1 MKLINKRERWLA
13 TTMIAG
19 AALAGF
25 AMPAAAQEQPGET
38 TQIDEVVVT
47 GSRIARQDYRSSSP
61 IVTVDAQDIQ
71 ATGSVT
77 IDSLMNDLPQ
87 FTPSISSTSN
97 NPSNGGQANLDLRS
111 LTPKRTLVLV
121 NGRRL
126 VPSNSDGSAD
136 VNLIP
141 TALIRN
147 VETIS
152 GGASAAYGSD
162 AIAGVANFILNDR
175 FEGAQIDAQYGQTD
189 RDDGTTQSYTLTVG
203 GNFAD
208 DKGNAVISIN
218 RSTRDLIYNSAREFS
233 AVSGASGTTPL
244 GSAVFDSTNLP
255 DADVV
260 RAYFGDT
267 TLPLNG
273 AFGFNN
279 DGTIF
284 SHTRTLNF
292 KSPGGIQWDG
302 FVTPGGNYAFNT
314 GALNYLSLP
323 MERWNVF
330 SSARY
335 TLNDNVEF
343 YGDALFNQYTASQEL
358 AATPAASTTGFR
370 VRSTNPFIPA
380 DLKTFLDSRANP
392 NASFQLNKRFTDLGG
407 RHAEYDYSVYQL
419 TGGIRGQVPKSS
431 WTYDLYAQYGR
442 VSNIETQTGNVSRSA
457 VQELLDAADGGASIC
472 EGGFNPFGDNGVSAD
487 CLSYIGRTSR
497 TITTVEQSVVE
508 GTLQGKAFDLP
519 AGEVRVALG
528 VQYRENT
535 FRYAADPSLARM
547 NPRTPHL
554 DINGNPDGGTI
565 GGVEIAGFNGADS
578 VNGSVNTVDL
588 FGEALVPIL
597 ADLPFIQALDLTLGY
612 RYSDYSSVGGTT
624 AYRAD
629 LDWTIVDGLRVR
641 GGYNRAVRAPSIG
654 ELFSPANVNFPAI
667 GDASAAAPGGD
678 PCDVNGFFRN
688 GPNAAQVKALC
699 LAQGIS
705 PVVIDTYD
713 FANDQVNGFS
723 GGNVNLQEETADSF
737 SVGLV
742 YQSQFQSPWLSR
754 LSASLDYY
762 SIEIEDVISEISIS
776 DALNGCFNG
785 TGENPN
791 YDPNNSY
798 CQLFSRDPD
807 NGSIIDAIENL
818 DNLGVLKTS
827 GVDLQVD
834 WSIDMVDVGAP
845 DWGTLGVNAVVGWLA
860 EREDSIVAGGSF
872 TDRKGTISD
881 DFGNT
886 FPEWKSLV
894 SVNWAHGPFTATA
907 RWRRVGEMTV
917 YGSDEVLEPIHY
929 FDLSGTW
936 AVNDTVSLRAG
947 VNNIADQEP
956 RTWDPGVQANTDP
969 STYDILGR
977 RYFVG
982 LTARF

>member
-1 MKLINKRERWLA
+1 MKLIDKRERWLA

-25 AMPAAAQEQPGET
+25 AMPAAAQEQPGEA
-38 TQIDEVVVT
+38 TQIDEIVVT

-71 ATGSVT
+71 AAGSVT
-77 IDSLMNDLPQ
+77 IDTLMNDLPQ

-126 VPSNSDGSAD
+126 VPSNGDGSAD

-218 RSTRDLIYNSAREFS
+218 RSTRDLIFNSARDFS

-255 DADVV
+255 NAGVV
-260 RAYFGDT
+260 RNYFGDQ

-314 GALNYLSLP
+314 G
-323 MERWNVF
+323 E
-330 SSARY
+330 
-335 TLNDNVEF
+335 
-343 YGDALFNQYTASQEL
+343 
-358 AATPAASTTGFR
+358 
-370 VRSTNPFIPA
+370 
-380 DLKTFLDSRANP
+380 
-392 NASFQLNKRFTDLGG
+392 LNKRFTDLGG

-419 TGGIRGQVPKSS
+419 TGGIRGQVPHSS

-457 VQELLDAADGGASIC
+457 VQQLLDAPDGGVSIC
-472 EGGFNPFGDNGVSAD
+472 EGGYNPFGDKGAVSAE

-497 TITTVEQSVVE
+497 TITTVDQSVVE

-528 VQYRENT
+528 VQYRENSY
-535 FRYAADPSLARM
+535 RYASDPSLARM

-588 FGEALVPIL
+588 FGEALIPL
-597 ADLPFIQALDLTLGY
+597 LSDLPFIQALDLTVGY

-629 LDWTIVDGLRVR
+629 LDWTIVDGLRLR

-688 GPNAAQVKALC
+688 GPDAAKVKALC

-723 GGNVNLQEETADSF
+723 GGNINLQEETADSF

-754 LSASLDYY
+754 LSASVDYY

-776 DALNGCFNG
+776 DALSGCFNG

-827 GVDLQVD
+827 GIDLQVD
-834 WSIDMVDVGAP
+834 WSIDLVDAGAP
-845 DWGTLGVNAVVGWLA
+845 DWGTLGVNAVVGWLGT
-860 EREDSIVAGGSF
+860 REDSIVAGGSF

-917 YGSDEVLEPIHY
+917 YGSDELLEPIHY
-929 FDLSGTW
+929 FDLSGSW

>member
-1 MKLINKRERWLA
+1 MKSLSKREHLLA
-13 TTMIAG
+13 TSMIAG
-19 AALAGF
+19 FTMLTSAGI
-25 AMPAAAQEQPGET
+25 AQAQDQAEET
-38 TQIDEVVVT
+38 TEVSQIVVT
-47 GSRIARQDYRSSSP
+47 GSRIARQDYKSSSP

-141 TALIRN
+141 AALIRN

-162 AIAGVANFILNDR
+162 AIAGVANFILNDQ
-175 FEGAQIDAQYGQTD
+175 FEGAQIDAQYGVTD
-189 RDDGTTQSYTLTVG
+189 RSDGTTQSYTLTVG

-208 DKGNAVISIN
+208 DRGNAVISIN
-218 RSTRDLIYNSAREFS
+218 RSTRDLIFNSAREFS
-233 AVSGASGTTPL
+233 AISGASGTTPM
-244 GSAVFDSTNLP
+244 GSVVFDSTNLP

-260 RAYFGDT
+260 RGYFGDSALSLT
-267 TLPLNG
+267 G

-279 DGTIF
+279 DGTVF
-284 SHTRTLNF
+284 SHSKALNF
-292 KSPGGIQWDG
+292 KPSDGIQYTG
-302 FVTPGGNYAFNT
+302 FYTPGSTYAFNT

-323 MERWNVF
+323 MERWNVY
-330 SSARY
+330 SSAKY

-370 VRSTNPFIPA
+370 APSTNPFIPA
-380 DLKTFLDSRANP
+380 DLKAFLDSRANP

-419 TGGIRGQVPKSS
+419 TGGVRGQVPHSS

-457 VQELLDAADGGASIC
+457 VQTLLDAADGGASIC
-472 EGGFNPFGDNGVSAD
+472 EGGFNPFGENAVSAE
-487 CLSYIGRTSR
+487 CLNYIGRTSR
-497 TITTVEQSVVE
+497 TVTTVEQSVLE

-519 AGEVRVALG
+519 AGEVLVALG
-528 VQYRENT
+528 AQYRENSYV
-535 FRYAADPSLARM
+535 YASDPSLARI

-554 DINGNPDGGTI
+554 GADGLPDGGTI
-565 GGVEIAGFNGADS
+565 GGVEIAGFNAADS
-578 VNGSVNTVDL
+578 VNGSVNSIDL
-588 FGEALVPIL
+588 FGEALIPVL
-597 ADLPFIQALDLTLGY
+597 ANLPFIQSLDLTLGY
-612 RYSDYSSVGGTT
+612 RYSDYSSIGGTQ

-629 LDWTIVDGLRVR
+629 IDWEIVNGVRVR
-641 GGYNRAVRAPSIG
+641 GGFNRAVRAPSIG
-654 ELFSPANVNFPAI
+654 ELYSPAGVNFPAI
-667 GDASAAAPGGD
+667 GNASLTSGGGD
-678 PCDVNGFFRN
+678 PCDVTGMYRN
-688 GPNAAQVKALC
+688 GADKDKVRSLC

-705 PVVIDTYD
+705 SAVIDTYT
-713 FANDQVNGFS
+713 FENDQTNGWS
-723 GGNVNLQEETADSF
+723 GGNIDLEEETADTWSL
-737 SVGLV
+737 GLV
-742 YQSQFQSPWLSR
+742 YQSQFQSPWFSR

-762 SIEIEDVISEISIS
+762 SIEIENVISSISIS
-776 DALNGCFNG
+776 DALSGCFNG

-791 YDPNNSY
+791 YDASNSY
-798 CQLFSRDPD
+798 CQQFSRDPN
-807 NGSIIDAIENL
+807 NGNIIDAIENL

-834 WSIDMVDVGAP
+834 WGIDLIDVGGP
-845 DWGTLGVNAVVGWLA
+845 DWGTIGVNAVVGWLGS
-860 EREDSIVAGGSF
+860 REDSVVAGGAMI
-872 TDRKGTISD
+872 DRKGTISD

-894 SVNWAHGPFTATA
+894 SVSWAHGPFTATT
-907 RWRRVGEMTV
+907 RWRRVGEMTI
-917 YGSDEVLEPIHY
+917 YGSEDTLDATHY
-929 FDLSGTW
+929 FDLSGSW
-936 AVNDTVSLRAG
+936 AINDVVSVRGG
-947 VNNIADQEP
+947 VNNLLDQEP
-956 RTWDPGVQANTDP
+956 RTWNPGVQANTDP

-982 LTARF
+982 LTAKF